1 MNPYAFPKLS
11 KLLVDSH
18 TGTPILLAAAWPVHR
33 PSSFCCV
40 CTWHLSSLSEIAGMD
55 NSPWEVSSTWI
66 LASAWKEKPWTT
78 VPTLLRRIHTWA
90 RWMSS
95 AEGGHGTCT
104 VRCLKESEH
113 SLLNFWCVH
122 GPTTLFLCK
131 FSVENALATAPSC
144 LSQAGSP
151 ICGAILKLSMKGEQL
166 QIQVVPKK
174 RWVHACNRFIPT
186 SARVRPPLL
195 HFLRQRRPKL
205 AELQTDTLQKSE
217 RHSDTITSKPIWI
230 AKFCSSSLCRTQ
242 SKLSKT
248 YDIAISKA
256 RDATEA
262 HFHSFTL
269 AKSGIFFNHR
279 NQQCNNWF
287 KLEW

>member
-1 MNPYAFPKLS
+1 MPSKTIKIACWFTHRHTHIARGGMTSAPAFKF
-11 KLLVDSH
+11 LLC
-18 TGTPILLAAAWPVHR
+18 LY
-33 PSSFCCV
+33 
-40 CTWHLSSLSEIAGMD
+40 
-55 NSPWEVSSTWI
+55 
-66 LASAWKEKPWTT
+66 LASVKS
-78 VPTLLRRIHTWA
+78 VRNCRYGQLSLR
-90 RWMSS
+90 SQ
-95 AEGGHGTCT
+95 
-104 VRCLKESEH
+104 LN
-113 SLLNFWCVH
+113 LNFSECLERKAVDHSPNATEKNTYLGEVNVICWRWAWNLH
-122 GPTTLFLCK
+122 SKMSQGKRTFTSQFFMFLCK

-144 LSQAGSP
+144 LNQAGSP

-166 QIQVVPKK
+166 QVQVVPKK

-248 YDIAISKA
+248 YDIAIGKA

-269 AKSGIFFNHR
+269 AKSGIFSTTVT
-279 NQQCNNWF
+279 NNVTTDSN
-287 KLEW
+287 